1 MVAPVAHTSTSNVK
15 KVMISS
21 TARDLPEHRKEV
33 LDACMRQ
40 GMFPIMMEHLLAR
53 DDDVEMGEGHNMKV
67 KELIARRE
75 RVRLSGHKG
84 LNA

>member
-1 MVAPVAHTSTSNVK
+1 MTQISSTGIK
-15 KVMISS
+15 KVIISS